1 MSELHDVCKTPPGQ
15 AVITIQGGS
24 RALYGFTAFPV
35 EDAPCGAAI
44 YIFVRPSERLSKR
57 QPDSGSAYWTALH
70 VGETGGLRGRRE
82 ARRERIEAACRA
94 GATHMLIHF
103 CSRGE
108 EDRMRIVEDLALSCP
123 CRPAA
128 RNSNRPLLAQLPP
141 TG

>member
-1 MSELHDVCKTPPGQ
+1 MSELHVICKTPPGQ

-35 EDAPCGAAI
+35 ENAPCGAAV
-44 YIFVRPSERLSKR
+44 YIFVRPSQR
-57 QPDSGSAYWTALH
+57 QSRIASSYWTALH
-70 VGETGGLRGRRE
+70 IGETGGLRDHGKAQRD
-82 ARRERIEAACRA
+82 RIEEACRA

-103 CSRGE
+103 CNRGE
-108 EDRMRIVEDLALSCP
+108 DIRKRIVDDLALSCP

-128 RNSNRPLLAQLPP
+128 SNSNRLLLSQLPP